1 MNRVESGLMNFQV
14 KLLRDVLEAWR
25 EEVEKKPPVM
35 SVEDAYEALELPRDA
50 HHEEHVIRKA
60 YYKLAQI
67 YHPDKNPKGKVR
79 VNCSGYFACREKS
92 NAKQFSDDG

>member
-1 MNRVESGLMNFQV
+1 MR
-14 KLLRDVLEAWR
+14 LLRDVLEAWR

-35 SVEDAYEALELPRDA
+35 SVEDAYEALELARDK

-67 YHPDKNPKGKVR
+67 YHPDKNPQGKVKYL
-79 VNCSGYFACREKS
+79 VA
-92 NAKQFSDDG
+92 